1 MPRRMI
7 ARGNLL
13 ALLVGISGCS
23 DSPVGPDDGNAP
35 LGQYDLDFAFNREL
49 TLIAT
54 VRQANGDVAQSGSV
68 TFQYCSKGP
77 PRDDFSDPDE
87 SSMSVCADGA
97 GSWFYVGM
105 ATVGTDGE
113 ARFNFGAVTVVTVI
127 GFRYKY
133 DGAGSG
139 VASFTTAGEDWHRF

>member
-1 MPRRMI
+1 MSRRMI
-7 ARGNLL
+7 GRINLL
-13 ALLVGISGCS
+13 VLLVGIRGCS
-23 DSPVGPDDGNAP
+23 DSAAGPDEENAP
-35 LGQYDLDFAFNREL
+35 LGHYDLDFTFDREL
-49 TLIAT
+49 VLIAT

-77 PRDDFSDPDE
+77 PRDDITDPDE
-87 SSMSVCADGA
+87 SAMAVCAGGA
-97 GSWFYVGM
+97 GSWAYVGI
-105 ATVGTDGE
+105 VPIGSGGE

-133 DGAGSG
+133 DGAGGG